1 MRPTVSVIFF
11 TVLSGAGYG
20 LWCLLGLALAAGVYP
35 LASTGVLA
43 PLAFGFVLVTAGL
56 LASTLHLGRPE
67 RAWRALSQW
76 SSSWLSREGIAS
88 LATYLPMLAVAWLT
102 YFGRAGLPI
111 KIAGAL
117 IAVCALATLVCTAN
131 IYRSLKTVR
140 AWRASQVLPLYLV
153 FALLSGGL
161 WLWAWLAFAAGGHT
175 SRLAF
180 PLALLALAVIAAI
193 IKTDY
198 WRGIDRLPSVTAGH
212 ATGLEHLGEVRS
224 FEGPVTEESYLT
236 RDMAFVLARKH
247 AARLRKSAVTLFA
260 ILPVIGIGI
269 ALLDGVAWIA
279 PVAAV
284 VCIAGLFVERWL
296 FFAEARHTVASFFPQ
311 RQV

>member
-1 MRPTVSVIFF
+1 MKPALSVIFF

-20 LWCLLGLALAAGVYP
+20 LWCLLGVALAAGVYP
-35 LASTGVLA
+35 FAGIGVLV

-56 LASTLHLGRPE
+56 LASTSHLGRPE

-76 SSSWLSREGIAS
+76 SRSRLSREGVAS
-88 LATYLPMLAVAWLT
+88 LMSYLPMLAVAWLAYSGHT
-102 YFGRAGLPI
+102 GWPV

-117 IAVCALATLVCTAN
+117 LALGAIVTIVCTAN

-140 AWRASQVLPLYLV
+140 AWGAPQVLPLYLA

-161 WLWAWLAFAAGGHT
+161 WLWAWLLAFTSGHT
-175 SRLAF
+175 IGLAF
-180 PLALLALAVIAAI
+180 PLALFALGVIAAV

-198 WRGIDRLPSVTAGH
+198 WRGIDRLPAITAGH
-212 ATGLEHLGEVRS
+212 AIGLEHLGQVRS

-236 RDMAFVLARKH
+236 REMAFVLARKH
-247 AARLRKSAVTLFA
+247 SARLRKAAVTLFA
-260 ILPVIGIGI
+260 ILPVIGIAI
-269 ALLDGVAWIA
+269 ALPSGAAWIA
-279 PVAAV
+279 TVLAM

-296 FFAEARHTVASFFPQ
+296 FFAEARHAVAAFFPH
-311 RQV
+311 RQI